1 MRENADQN
9 NTEYGHFLRSDT
21 VEYSFVENSLTP
33 NFYEEDIE
41 NFLISD
47 KLLHVRENSQIAV
60 LKLKDLPLNV
70 KIIQLHASIRMDKK
84 TEL

>member
-9 NTEYGHFLRSDT
+9 NTEYGHFLRNDT

-33 NFYEEDIE
+33 NFYEKDIK

-47 KLLHVRENSQIAV
+47 KLLHARENSQIAV
-60 LKLKDLPLNV
+60 LKLKDLPLTCENNST
-70 KIIQLHASIRMDKK
+70 LC
-84 TEL
+84 